1 MLVHT
6 MSRETLS
13 IISFKASF
21 FLKSSLMTNCL
32 LWAAKG
38 IGFLI
43 GVERESDISII
54 DLIYQELLK
63 SRSRKFLCLS
73 DAEL

>member
-1 MLVHT
+1 MLWT
-6 MSRETLS
+6 
-13 IISFKASF
+13 AQ
-21 FLKSSLMTNCL
+21 
-32 LWAAKG
+32 G

-54 DLIYQELLK
+54 DLINQELRK
-63 SRSRKFLCLS
+63 SRSRVFLCLS

>member
-1 MLVHT
+1 M
-6 MSRETLS
+6 
-13 IISFKASF
+13 
-21 FLKSSLMTNCL
+21 
-32 LWAAKG
+32 LWAAQG

-54 DLIYQELLK
+54 VFINQELRK
-63 SRSRKFLCLS
+63 SRSLVFFCLS

>member
-1 MLVHT
+1 M
-6 MSRETLS
+6 
-13 IISFKASF
+13 
-21 FLKSSLMTNCL
+21 
-32 LWAAKG
+32 LWAAQG

-54 DLIYQELLK
+54 DLINQELRK
-63 SRSRKFLCLS
+63 SRSRVFLCLS

>member
-1 MLVHT
+1 
-6 MSRETLS
+6 
-13 IISFKASF
+13 
-21 FLKSSLMTNCL
+21 MTNCM

-54 DLIYQELLK
+54 DLINQELRK
-63 SRSRKFLCLS
+63 SRSRVFLCLS